1 MSLPS
6 NSSAQASFH
15 SVFGASEPTP
25 EDPRHKTTINANAAT
40 QTKHACFIGC
50 LGSLTKKQGSPSECT
65 VILLLCA
72 RRRVDQNT
80 NHENTKVRNHEKN
93 HFVISYFRVFVIR
106 ISMSGAIS
114 SSSWL
119 SRATFSPGRW
129 WGTTGAPPRIRSG
142 PPSTSSC

>member
-40 QTKHACFIGC
+40 QTKHACFIGG

-80 NHENTKVRNHEKN
+80 NQEKTKTRKYEITKKT
-93 HFVISYFRVFVIR
+93 IS
-106 ISMSGAIS
+106 
-114 SSSWL
+114 
-119 SRATFSPGRW
+119 
-129 WGTTGAPPRIRSG
+129 
-142 PPSTSSC
+142 